1 MKQFKG
7 GLYANLGN
15 YKSSLPQTKILNN
28 FFNQNP
34 VGYKKGGEV
43 KGIKGVN
50 YSRIPVTG
58 GFMANAQ
65 GYKKGGFIS
74 SYYGKKGDAI
84 APGRLESQAVGPLF
98 VYEPGLPYGKGP
110 DLKDPDFGKIVT
122 KEQAKDAGYFFD
134 KFGNPS
140 FAPFTDLRRGDPS
153 ADKSA
158 LQGIRFPEEKQ
169 TPMEFT
175 DSKSEYLAS
184 SAKKVIDDQKQKR
197 LDNIAEMNKTTREA
211 YDEMF
216 GEDFG
221 IGGGINSLLD
231 FKKKK
236 SKLKNADDIVSE
248 GVTADF
254 KTETEGKTESSL
266 QRTDKDRDTSVEV
279 PDIMSKLEE
288 KGVFDTKDSETLF
301 GEMFD
306 GDKFNKILNKQEEL
320 TKSSI
325 DAINKIGKPFYDKD
339 GEDAPEWAMPLMM
352 AGLKMAAS
360 NNPSLLG
367 ALAEGGISGMEEY
380 AKKQAQKR
388 EDAKDQINL
397 EMQKM
402 NAIINLQSKD
412 IDVATDFAK
421 LESNTKTEA
430 FKIAYDDY
438 ASTKESIRNAILKE
452 TELKIGTQEFEIAT
466 QQAYEQLDQNL
477 DIAIAQLE
485 KDYAA
490 MQDRRDEFK
499 TDLEY
504 KNKLLEI
511 ESVKI
516 YNENIKHQNLLELEK
531 VSEGKITTVLMPDD
545 DGNMK
550 EFKIR
555 TYYDY
560 DTEQYENDIIGFA
573 PPDSDYLENLENE
586 IRNQIATGVY
596 EELEGKTLEEIESF
610 ISNLVQQ
617 KINAEFGDIKATETG
632 AGG

>member
-15 YKSSLPQTKILNN
+15 YKSSLPQTKILND
-28 FFNQNP
+28 FFKQNP

-65 GYKKGGFIS
+65 GFQNGGSVSAF
-74 SYYGKKGDAI
+74 YGKRGEAI
-84 APGRLESQAVGPLF
+84 RPGRLE
-98 VYEPGLPYGKGP
+98 
-110 DLKDPDFGKIVT
+110 
-122 KEQAKDAGYFFD
+122 
-134 KFGNPS
+134 
-140 FAPFTDLRRGDPS
+140 APFIGKLRTSGDNVITEDMIRPFDRTVLGPGGLDYFYPPATDADFVS
-153 ADKSA
+153 AGAAPTEFSDARESYIASQPELGEVSKKKRQIAEFNKSA
-158 LQGIRFPEEKQ
+158 
-169 TPMEFT
+169 
-175 DSKSEYLAS
+175 
-184 SAKKVIDDQKQKR
+184 
-197 LDNIAEMNKTTREA
+197 RED

-216 GEDFG
+216 GEDAG
-221 IGGGINSLLD
+221 IGGIDSLID
-231 FKKKK
+231 DKKEKK
-236 SKLKNADDIVSE
+236 SKLKNADDIKADVDVNYEDASGIRGITKTDTSQVDTE
-248 GVTADF
+248 LEPSDVTGKLDKAGVF
-254 KTETEGKTESSL
+254 KT
-266 QRTDKDRDTSVEV
+266 KDA
-279 PDIMSKLEE
+279 
-288 KGVFDTKDSETLF
+288 ETLYN
-301 GEMFD
+301 EMIGD
-306 GDKFNKILNKQEEL
+306 DDKFNKILNKQQEL
-320 TKSSI
+320 TKTSV
-325 DAINKIGKPFYDKD
+325 DAINKIGKEFYDKD
-339 GEDAPEWAMPLMM
+339 GDDAPEWAMPLMM

-360 NNPSLLG
+360 DNPSLLG

-380 AKKQAQKR
+380 AKKQAEKR
-388 EDAKDQINL
+388 ESAKEQIAL

-412 IDVATDFAK
+412 IDVETDFAK
-421 LESNTKTEA
+421 LSRDTNLKA
-430 FKIAYDDY
+430 FELAYDDY
-438 ASTKESIRNAILKE
+438 SKQKERIFEAILKDADFDRDSE
-452 TELKIGTQEFEIAT
+452 KFKTQSQIALL
-466 QQAYEQLDQNL
+466 ELDQRYDL
-477 DIAIAQLE
+477 AIAELE
-485 KDYAA
+485 KDYLA
-490 MQDRRDEFK
+490 MADRRSEFK
-499 TDLEY
+499 SDIEY

>member
-15 YKSSLPQTKILNN
+15 YKSSLPQTKILND
-28 FFNQNP
+28 FFKQNP

-65 GYKKGGFIS
+65 GFQNGGSVSAF
-74 SYYGKKGDAI
+74 YGKRGEAI
-84 APGRLESQAVGPLF
+84 RPGRLEAPFIGKLRTSGDNVITEGMIRPFDRTVLGPVGLDYFYP
-98 VYEPGLPYGKGP
+98 PA
-110 DLKDPDFGKIVT
+110 T
-122 KEQAKDAGYFFD
+122 DAD
-134 KFGNPS
+134 
-140 FAPFTDLRRGDPS
+140 FAPDGTKLRDDFVFNTPREQYISTQPELGEVS
-153 ADKSA
+153 KKKRQIAEFNKSA
-158 LQGIRFPEEKQ
+158 
-169 TPMEFT
+169 
-175 DSKSEYLAS
+175 
-184 SAKKVIDDQKQKR
+184 
-197 LDNIAEMNKTTREA
+197 RED

-216 GEDFG
+216 GEDAG
-221 IGGGINSLLD
+221 INGGIDTLLD
-231 FKKKK
+231 DKKK
-236 SKLKNADDIVSE
+236 SKLKDADNIVSE
-248 GVTADF
+248 GITANF
-254 KTETEGKTESSL
+254 KTETEAAGQTGERIKGTDTERKTTL
-266 QRTDKDRDTSVEV
+266 DT

-288 KGVFDTKDSETLF
+288 KDVFKTKDTDALL

-306 GDKFNKILNKQEEL
+306 GDKFNKILSDQKEL
-320 TKSSI
+320 TKTSV
-325 DAINKIGKPFYDKD
+325 DAINKIGKEFYDKD
-339 GEDAPEWAMPLMM
+339 GKDAPEWAMPLMM

-360 NNPSLLG
+360 DNPSLLG

-380 AKKQAQKR
+380 ARKQAEKR
-388 EDAKDQINL
+388 QDAKDQISL
-397 EMQKM
+397 EMNKM

-421 LESNTKTEA
+421 LEQNTKTKA
-430 FKIAYDDY
+430 FEISYDDY
-438 ASTKESIRNAILKE
+438 SKTKDRIADAILKDADFDMRS
-452 TELKIGTQEFEIAT
+452 QEFEIAT
-466 QQAYEQLDQNL
+466 QQAYEKLDQDLN
-477 DIAIAQLE
+477 IAIAQLD

>member
-15 YKSSLPQTKILNN
+15 YKSSLPQTKILND

-65 GYKKGGFIS
+65 GFQNGGSVSAF
-74 SYYGKKGDAI
+74 YGKRGEAI
-84 APGRLESQAVGPLF
+84 RPGRLEAPFIGKLRTSGDNVITEGMIRPFDRTVLGPG
-98 VYEPGLPYGKGP
+98 GLDYFYPP
-110 DLKDPDFGKIVT
+110 AT
-122 KEQAKDAGYFFD
+122 DAD
-134 KFGNPS
+134 
-140 FAPFTDLRRGDPS
+140 FAPDGTKLRDDFVFNTPREQYISTQPELGEVS
-153 ADKSA
+153 KKKRQIAEFNKSA
-158 LQGIRFPEEKQ
+158 
-169 TPMEFT
+169 
-175 DSKSEYLAS
+175 
-184 SAKKVIDDQKQKR
+184 
-197 LDNIAEMNKTTREA
+197 RED

-216 GEDFG
+216 GEDAG
-221 IGGGINSLLD
+221 INGGIDTLLD
-231 FKKKK
+231 DKKK
-236 SKLKNADDIVSE
+236 SKLKDADNIVSE
-248 GVTADF
+248 GITANF
-254 KTETEGKTESSL
+254 KTETEAAGQTGERIKGTDTKRKTTL
-266 QRTDKDRDTSVEV
+266 DT

-288 KGVFDTKDSETLF
+288 KDVFKTKDTDALL

-306 GDKFNKILNKQEEL
+306 GDKFNKILSDQKEL
-320 TKSSI
+320 TKTSV
-325 DAINKIGKPFYDKD
+325 DAINKIGKEFYDKD
-339 GEDAPEWAMPLMM
+339 GKDAPEWAMPLMM

-360 NNPSLLG
+360 DNPSLLG

-380 AKKQAQKR
+380 ARKQAEKR
-388 EDAKDQINL
+388 QDAKDQISL
-397 EMQKM
+397 EMNKM

-421 LESNTKTEA
+421 LEQNTKTKA
-430 FKIAYDDY
+430 FEISYDDY
-438 ASTKESIRNAILKE
+438 SKTKDRIADAILKDADFDM
-452 TELKIGTQEFEIAT
+452 QSQQFEIAT
-466 QQAYEQLDQNL
+466 QQAYEKLDQDLN
-477 DIAIAQLE
+477 IAIAQLD

>member
-15 YKSSLPQTKILNN
+15 YKSSLPQTKILND
-28 FFNQNP
+28 FFKQNP

-65 GYKKGGFIS
+65 GFQNGGSVSAF
-74 SYYGKKGDAI
+74 YGKRGEAI
-84 APGRLESQAVGPLF
+84 RPGRLEAPFIGKLRTSGDNVITEGMIRPFDRTVLGSS
-98 VYEPGLPYGKGP
+98 GLDYFYPP
-110 DLKDPDFGKIVT
+110 AT
-122 KEQAKDAGYFFD
+122 DAD
-134 KFGNPS
+134 
-140 FAPFTDLRRGDPS
+140 FAPDGTKLRDDFVFNTPREQYISTQPELGEVS
-153 ADKSA
+153 KKKRQIAEFNKSA
-158 LQGIRFPEEKQ
+158 
-169 TPMEFT
+169 
-175 DSKSEYLAS
+175 
-184 SAKKVIDDQKQKR
+184 
-197 LDNIAEMNKTTREA
+197 RED

-216 GEDFG
+216 GEDAG
-221 IGGGINSLLD
+221 INGGIDTLLD
-231 FKKKK
+231 DKKK
-236 SKLKNADDIVSE
+236 SKLKDADNIVSE
-248 GVTADF
+248 GITANF
-254 KTETEGKTESSL
+254 QTETEAAGQTGERIKGTDTERKTTL
-266 QRTDKDRDTSVEV
+266 DT
-279 PDIMSKLEE
+279 PDIMSKLKEE
-288 KGVFDTKDSETLF
+288 DVFKTKDTDTLL

-306 GDKFNKILNKQEEL
+306 GDKFNKILSDQKEL
-320 TKSSI
+320 TKTSV
-325 DAINKIGKPFYDKD
+325 DAINKIGKEFYDKD
-339 GEDAPEWAMPLMM
+339 GKDAPEWAMPLMM

-360 NNPSLLG
+360 DNPSLLG

-380 AKKQAQKR
+380 ARKQAEKR
-388 EDAKDQINL
+388 QDAKDQISL
-397 EMQKM
+397 EMNKM

-421 LESNTKTEA
+421 LEQNTKTKA
-430 FKIAYDDY
+430 FEISYDDY
-438 ASTKESIRNAILKE
+438 SKTKDRIADAILKDADFDM
-452 TELKIGTQEFEIAT
+452 QSQQFEIAT
-466 QQAYEQLDQNL
+466 QQAYEKLDQDLN
-477 DIAIAQLE
+477 IAIAQLD

-531 VSEGKITTVLMPDD
+531 VSEGKITTVLMPDE

>member
-65 GYKKGGFIS
+65 GFQNGGSVSAF
-74 SYYGKKGDAI
+74 YGKRGEAI
-84 APGRLESQAVGPLF
+84 RPGRLE
-98 VYEPGLPYGKGP
+98 
-110 DLKDPDFGKIVT
+110 
-122 KEQAKDAGYFFD
+122 
-134 KFGNPS
+134 
-140 FAPFTDLRRGDPS
+140 APFIGKLRTSGDNVITEGMIRPFDRTVLGPGGLDYFYPPATDADFVS
-153 ADKSA
+153 AGAAPTEFSTARESYIASQPELGEVSKKKRQIAEFNKSA
-158 LQGIRFPEEKQ
+158 
-169 TPMEFT
+169 
-175 DSKSEYLAS
+175 
-184 SAKKVIDDQKQKR
+184 
-197 LDNIAEMNKTTREA
+197 RED

-216 GEDFG
+216 GEDAG
-221 IGGGINSLLD
+221 IGGGIDTLLD
-231 FKKKK
+231 DKKK
-236 SKLKNADDIVSE
+236 SKLKDADNIVSE
-248 GVTADF
+248 GITANF
-254 KTETEGKTESSL
+254 KTETEAAGQTGERIKGTDTERKTTL
-266 QRTDKDRDTSVEV
+266 DT

-288 KGVFDTKDSETLF
+288 KDVFKTKDTDALL

-306 GDKFNKILNKQEEL
+306 GDKFNKILSDQKEL
-320 TKSSI
+320 TKTSV
-325 DAINKIGKPFYDKD
+325 DAINKIGKEFYDKD
-339 GEDAPEWAMPLMM
+339 GKDAPEWAMPLMM

-360 NNPSLLG
+360 DNPSLLG

-380 AKKQAQKR
+380 ARKQAEKR
-388 EDAKDQINL
+388 QDAKDQISL
-397 EMQKM
+397 EMNKM

-421 LESNTKTEA
+421 LEQNTKTKA
-430 FKIAYDDY
+430 FEISYDDY
-438 ASTKESIRNAILKE
+438 SKTKDRIADAILKDADFDM
-452 TELKIGTQEFEIAT
+452 QSQQFEIAT
-466 QQAYEQLDQNL
+466 QQAYEKLDQDLN
-477 DIAIAQLE
+477 IAIAQLD